1 MPLEPSNAPSTAPS
15 EVRSPPAQKP
25 RPSPV
30 RITTLRTE
38 LRAISLHSASSSRR
52 ISGSTALSWSGRLR
66 VITPMQGSPGRS
78 GLSCTAHLSVL

>member
-1 MPLEPSNAPSTAPS
+1 MPLDPSNAPSTAPS

-38 LRAISLHSASSSRR
+38 LRAISLHRASSSSR
-52 ISGSTALSWSGRLR
+52 INGSTALS
-66 VITPMQGSPGRS
+66 
-78 GLSCTAHLSVL
+78 